1 MRKCRGGRALNGC
14 RGLMPTNSYQTPNA
28 IDMFRSSEAM
38 YDKVHSQEGNNPD
51 LQLRPLNFY

>member
-1 MRKCRGGRALNGC
+1 M

-28 IDMFRSSEAM
+28 IDMFHSSEAM

-51 LQLRPLNFY
+51 LHLRPLNFY